1 MSDKKKCSA
10 CGKQLSTDKFN
21 KDKRTPSGMR
31 YECKAC
37 QYKAQI
43 KSLTKKVRELGQ

>member
-1 MSDKKKCSA
+1 MEKKRECSR
-10 CGKQLSTDKFN
+10 CKTELPLDNFG
-21 KDKRTPSGMR
+21 KDKRTPSGYR

-43 KSLTKKVRELGQ
+43 KSLEKKVKELEE